1 MDRKEARAIKS
12 KFETHVAPN
21 TERIC
26 EWVKKGATAKEIA
39 KKLGIAYSSLR
50 KYIDLGHKGDE
61 RYKAF
66 AAAFTCACDIP
77 DDNVEASLYKRACGY
92 QFIEVTVE
100 EKIDRSNNVIK
111 LTKKVVRDVPPD
123 PTSAMFWLTNRR
135 GDKWRYKP
143 DSSDL
148 QDSTGGVVIIP
159 EVKKEAGDEL

>member
-1 MDRKEARAIKS
+1 MGR
-12 KFETHVAPN
+12 
-21 TERIC
+21 
-26 EWVKKGATAKEIA
+26 
-39 KKLGIAYSSLR
+39 
-50 KYIDLGHKGDE
+50 KGDE

-66 AAAFTCACDIP
+66 AAAFTCACDIT
-77 DDNVEASLYKRACGY
+77 DDNVEAALYKRACGY
-92 QFIEVTVE
+92 QFIEVTEE

-148 QDSTGGVVIIP
+148 QDSTGGVVMMP
-159 EVKKEAGDEL
+159 EVKKEAGDEQ